1 VSHTTRPG
9 GEWEQTEDEAVFI
22 LDRRLGSSLS
32 EFDEQMLRETER
44 ARAERPAG
52 GEGAG
57 GVGTEA
63 GSGSRAGE
71 EGDGETRAASGA
83 QAAAEEPQGGAEEQ
97 TGPASSAGQGKVR
110 SGRGSHSGRPT
121 PPGIPDGS
129 DDDVV
134 ARQLR
139 EAAES
144 ETDPAL
150 KERLWEEYRKYKEG
164 G

>member
-1 VSHTTRPG
+1 M
-9 GEWEQTEDEAVFI
+9 I

-32 EFDEQMLRETER
+32 EFDEQMLQETER
-44 ARAERPAG
+44 TRAERPAG
-52 GEGAG
+52 GETAG
-57 GVGTEA
+57 GEGTEV
-63 GSGSRAGE
+63 GSGSRGGE
-71 EGDGETRAASGA
+71 GRGDETRTATGA
-83 QAAAEEPQGGAEEQ
+83 QPPATKQQGGAEEQ
-97 TGPASSAGQGKVR
+97 TGPVSSAGQGKVR
-110 SGRGSHSGRPT
+110 GGRGRHGGGAT
-121 PPGIPDGS
+121 PPGISDGS

-150 KERLWEEYRKYKEG
+150 RERLWEEYRRYKEG